1 MKKIAIEEHCFTQY
15 FLDFLQ
21 SRKEFPRIESTLD
34 EKGQKT
40 WRWWNS
46 SQEYQPWL
54 PAAVASKI
62 CDDIGESRLEDM
74 DEAGIDMQVL
84 SFSTN
89 IDWLDATEGTNLTKK
104 VNDIFAE
111 AVNKYPNRFAAF
123 AALYLKDS
131 NAAADELDRSV
142 KQLGFRG
149 AMVVPHVNGEFIDDK
164 KYWPVFQKAAQLDVP
179 VYIHPTFPPPD
190 RLKQYSGYPELV
202 GAMWGYGA
210 ETGLAA
216 VRLICSGVFDQ
227 YPDLKIILGH
237 MGEAL
242 PFWMPRL
249 DGRMQSSTSTTLTLV
264 RNRERKEI
272 TDLTPL
278 AGKLKKLP
286 SQYIKDNFFVTTS
299 GIFWQPVMQFVSSVL
314 GTDKI
319 LFAVDYPFESSKEAA
334 QFIESLAMPD
344 DDKER
349 ISHLN
354 AQRLLRL

>member
-15 FLDFLQ
+15 FVDFLQ
-21 SRKEFPRIESTLD
+21 SRKEFPRIESTLG
-34 EKGQKT
+34 EKGQKI

-54 PAAVASKI
+54 PAAVVSKI
-62 CDDIGESRLEDM
+62 CDIGEGRLKDM
-74 DEAGIDMQVL
+74 DEAGIDMQVI
-84 SFSTN
+84 SFSTT
-89 IDWLDATEGTNLTKK
+89 IDWLDAKEGTNMTKR
-104 VNDIFAE
+104 VNDIFAQ
-111 AVNKYPNRFAAF
+111 AVNMYPNRFAAL
-123 AALYLKDS
+123 AALYLKDP
-131 NAAADELDRSV
+131 NAAADELERSV

-149 AMVVPHVNGEFIDDK
+149 GMVVPHVNGEFIDDK
-164 KYWPVFQKAAQLDVP
+164 KYWPAFEKAAQLNVP
-179 VYIHPTFPPPD
+179 IYIHPTFPPPE

-202 GAMWGYGA
+202 GAMWGYSA

-216 VRLICSGVFDQ
+216 IRLICSGIFDQ

-242 PFWMPRL
+242 PFWMSRL
-249 DGRMQSSTSTTLTLV
+249 DQRMQSSTSDTPV
-264 RNRERKEI
+264 SNRERKEI
-272 TDLTPL
+272 TGPTTLVE
-278 AGKLKKLP
+278 KLKKLP

-299 GIFWQPVMQFVSSVL
+299 GIFWQPVIQFVSSVL

-319 LFAVDYPFESSKEAA
+319 LFAVDYPFESSKQGA
-334 QFIESLAMPD
+334 QFIESLSMPD

-354 AQRLLRL
+354 AQKLLRL